1 MFIDVASRQVN
12 WELNKGSL
20 CRGPFVDFLATNVQH
35 QQQQQPV
42 EQPPLHKRG
51 THTPPTFTCWRTHWH

>member
-42 EQPPLHKRG
+42 
-51 THTPPTFTCWRTHWH
+51 